1 LIQGPK
7 TLGAQN
13 QGAGSIKQG
22 LIEIL
27 PEGKAEAAMF
37 GIHGWNA
44 WNEMYRVLQT
54 TNPSAIRL
62 SGLLSVHSNLPK
74 SSRVALVRITEPST
88 IFIAEIYSH
97 PGTFEILPGAL
108 FNP

>member
-1 LIQGPK
+1 
-7 TLGAQN
+7 
-13 QGAGSIKQG
+13 
-22 LIEIL
+22 
-27 PEGKAEAAMF
+27 MF

-74 SSRVALVRITEPST
+74 SSRVALVRITEPLT

-97 PGTFEILPGAL
+97 PGTFEILPSAL
-108 FNP
+108 FN